1 MKVAGTTVVV
11 TGAGDGIG
19 RELVLGLLARG
30 ARVAAVSRSAE
41 HLQETVTRA
50 GRAGDR
56 VSVHA
61 VDVADRP
68 AVEALPAAVVD
79 AHGQVDGLINCAGI
93 IQPFVPLLDLDYANI
108 ERVMAVNFWGP
119 VHTTKAFLPAP
130 RREAESA
137 PGQRVEHGRVPAG
150 PRADRLRSVEGG
162 RAAPHRGAAR
172 RAGRHVGV
180 GHGRLPRSDPHR
192 DRRELRGAPAGRH
205 GRDGAAAGEADDVRR
220 RRPRAA
226 SSTRSSATPTG

>member
-1 MKVAGTTVVV
+1 M
-11 TGAGDGIG
+11 
-19 RELVLGLLARG
+19 
-30 ARVAAVSRSAE
+30 
-41 HLQETVTRA
+41 RA
-50 GRAGDR
+50 GAGDR

-119 VHTTKAFLPAP
+119 VHTTKAFLPHLVARP
-130 RREAESA
+130 RAHLVNVSSMGA
-137 PGQRVEHGRVPAG
+137 FLPVPGQTAYGASK
-150 PRADRLRSVEGG
+150 AA

-180 GHGRLPRSDPHR
+180 GHGRLPRRDPHR

-205 GRDGAAAGEADDVRR
+205 GRDGAAAGEADDAGS